1 MPCALTIAGSDSS
14 GGAGIQADLKTFTV
28 LGVYGASV
36 ITGITAQNTMG
47 VRGVELVSEDMV
59 RGQLEAVLEDL
70 PIRAIKTGML
80 GSAGIV
86 RTVADTLKHWPG
98 IPLVIDPVMVSKSGH
113 VLLESDAREAVL
125 EHLCPMATVITP
137 NLHEAGI
144 LAGMQVETPED
155 MMLAARRL
163 AGFGPRYV
171 VVKGGH
177 LRGGRAADFVWDG
190 NTGTFLWAPRVPT
203 RHTHGTGCTF
213 SAAIAAF
220 LAMGDEIPR
229 ALRRAKSFI
238 TRAVTTAPGIGGGHG
253 PVNQLCWLGQ
263 TCPEHVDGFNY
274 TLLSD
279 SDRDAAGDR
288 DSNDKMR
295 GKR

>member
-1 MPCALTIAGSDSS
+1 MSTSIPCALTVAGSDSS

-47 VRGVELVSEDMV
+47 VRGVELVSEAMV

-70 PIRAIKTGML
+70 PIGAIKTGML

-86 RTVADTLKHWPG
+86 RIVADTLGHWPE

-113 VLLESDAREAVL
+113 VLLEPDAREAVL
-125 EHLCPMATVITP
+125 QHLFPMATVITP
-137 NLHEAGI
+137 NLYEAGI
-144 LAGMQVETPED
+144 LAGMRVETPED
-155 MMLAARRL
+155 MILAAQHL
-163 AGFGPRYV
+163 AELGPRYV

-177 LRGGRAADFVWDG
+177 LTGDYAADLVWDG
-190 NTGTFLWAPRVPT
+190 NTGTFLRATRVST

-220 LAMGDEIPR
+220 LAMGDEMPQ

-238 TRAVTTAPGIGGGHG
+238 TRAVVTAPGLGKGYG
-253 PVNQLCWLGQ
+253 PVNQLCWLRE
-263 TCPEHVDGFNY
+263 TCPEHVDESEGG
-274 TLLSD
+274 
-279 SDRDAAGDR
+279 R
-288 DSNDKMR
+288 
-295 GKR
+295 

>member
-1 MPCALTIAGSDSS
+1 MSTNIPCALTVAGSDSS

-47 VRGVELVSEDMV
+47 VRGVELVSEAMV

-70 PIRAIKTGML
+70 PIGAIKTGML

-86 RTVADTLKHWPG
+86 RIVADTVGHRPE

-113 VLLESDAREAVL
+113 VLLEPDAREAVL
-125 EHLCPMATVITP
+125 QHLFPMATVITP
-137 NLHEAGI
+137 NLYEAGI
-144 LAGMQVETPED
+144 LAGMRVETPED
-155 MMLAARRL
+155 MILAAQHL
-163 AGFGPRYV
+163 AELGPRYV

-177 LRGGRAADFVWDG
+177 LTGDYAADLVWDG
-190 NTGTFLWAPRVPT
+190 NTGTFLRATRVST

-220 LAMGDEIPR
+220 LAIGDEMPR

-238 TRAVTTAPGIGGGHG
+238 TRAVVTAPGLGKGYG
-253 PVNQLCWLGQ
+253 PVNQLCWLGE
-263 TCPEHVDGFNY
+263 TCPEHVDESEGG
-274 TLLSD
+274 
-279 SDRDAAGDR
+279 R
-288 DSNDKMR
+288 
-295 GKR
+295 